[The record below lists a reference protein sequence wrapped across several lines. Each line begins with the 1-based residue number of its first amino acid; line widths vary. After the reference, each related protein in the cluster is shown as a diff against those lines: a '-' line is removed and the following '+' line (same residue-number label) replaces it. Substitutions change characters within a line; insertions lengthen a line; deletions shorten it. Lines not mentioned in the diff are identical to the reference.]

1 MVAGARAVSVA
12 VVAGGAWALGGAV
25 LERSCGAT
33 SLRGFDVS
41 RDSSL
46 DHSIGAQQL
55 QRRCHCHPRA
65 FPVLRVIKD
74 VPTQIRTP

>member
-46 DHSIGAQQL
+46 DSPSA
-55 QRRCHCHPRA
+55 RSNCSDA
-65 FPVLRVIKD
+65 VLV
-74 VPTQIRTP
+74 TQGLSRS